1 MITLASVSVDEIEKY
16 SKYRSIYT
24 ETPVVK
30 KDGKLGRSKKNF
42 LYLDVV
48 VDNVESLKTAI
59 SSADTNGVF
68 RTLTYTGEFNEELL
82 NIKIPE
88 ELHGRIFL
96 KDITE
101 TFEGVVNYI
110 SADFAENLKDLYDKV
125 KVNPNIRY
133 YSESKEF
140 IETPSIPFG
149 RFTNYKGVNILG
161 EDFTTIVRQGGKDD
175 VFSEMLL
182 EDALELFGESLIYK
196 GVSQKRSKS
205 SIKIRKQ
212 STKITKNRSKKKSK
226 KVQKQETFVSLFGSS
241 EVPF

>member
-1 MITLASVSVDEIEKY
+1 MITLASVGVGGIGKY

-48 VDNVESLKTAI
+48 VDDVESLKTAI
-59 SSADTNGVF
+59 SSINTNGVF
-68 RTLTYTGEFNEELL
+68 RTMTYTGEFTEELL
-82 NIKIPE
+82 NITIPE
-88 ELHGRIFL
+88 ELHGRVFL
-96 KDITE
+96 KDLTVGV
-101 TFEGVVNYI
+101 EGAINYL

-149 RFTNYKGVNILG
+149 RFTDYKGANILG
-161 EDFTTIVRQGGKDD
+161 GDFTTIVRQGGKDD

-205 SIKIRKQ
+205 SI
-212 STKITKNRSKKKSK
+212 
-226 KVQKQETFVSLFGSS
+226 
-241 EVPF
+241 

>member
-42 LYLDVV
+42 LYLDVS
-48 VDNVESLKTAI
+48 VDTLDGLEKAIQTINVE
-59 SSADTNGVF
+59 GVF
-68 RTLTYTGEFNEELL
+68 KSITYTGGYVWGLES
-82 NIKIPE
+82 IYIPE
-88 ELHGRIFL
+88 ELYGRVFL
-96 KDITE
+96 KDITVE
-101 TFEGVVNYI
+101 VKGAINYI
-110 SADFAENLKDLYDKV
+110 SADFADNLKDLYDGV
-125 KVNPNIRY
+125 KGNSSIRY
-133 YSESKEF
+133 YSGSKEF

-149 RFTNYKGVNILG
+149 RFTDYKGANILG
-161 EDFTTIVRQGGKDD
+161 GGFTTIVRQGGKDD